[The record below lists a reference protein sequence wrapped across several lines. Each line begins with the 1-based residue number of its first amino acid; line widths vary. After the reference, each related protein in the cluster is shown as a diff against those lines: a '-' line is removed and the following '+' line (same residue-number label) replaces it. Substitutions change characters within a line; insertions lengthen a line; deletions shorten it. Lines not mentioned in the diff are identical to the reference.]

1 MDGCVAIAGFATSA
15 RLSVRAAVATEE
27 MGGEAEE
34 EVRQWMLACAPKF
47 TSQLHAL
54 CVAVA
59 VHEAVV

>member
-34 EVRQWMLACAPKF
+34 EVRLLF
-47 TSQLHAL
+47 EGEIAL
-54 CVAVA
+54 RKSMAEVS
-59 VHEAVV
+59 ESVVQGL